1 MRAKIYYVTE
11 QRRLNKKRVESKV
24 VGFVSVFGWESAED
38 KAAKKY
44 PHNQD
49 ITLHEKPRRVK

>member
-1 MRAKIYYVTE
+1 MKTFIVT
-11 QRRLNKKRVESKV
+11 QSQQVNKRQIRSKV

-44 PHNQD
+44 AGLDNIQV
-49 ITLHEKPRRVK
+49 HEAPRTRKR